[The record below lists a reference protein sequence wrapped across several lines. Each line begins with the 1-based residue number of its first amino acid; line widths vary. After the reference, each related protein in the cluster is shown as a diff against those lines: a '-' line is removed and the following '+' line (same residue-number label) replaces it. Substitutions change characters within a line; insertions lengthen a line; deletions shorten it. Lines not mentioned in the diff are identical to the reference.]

1 MAPLFY
7 TDSLADIRDILVFG
21 EDMTNEDEEKQAMAE
36 LERLKQERRE
46 MRRKQRE
53 ERKRKKEE
61 LDKDIAEGKKMMQEE
76 QEKIEEKTEKGSTKV
91 WARNWRHDHFI
102 LEVVCEVHFMQQI
115 QLAKQQPLT
124 VLVAKNDAH
133 QMVYCLYWVE

>member
-21 EDMTNEDEEKQAMAE
+21 EDMTNEDEEKQKE
-36 LERLKQERRE
+36 LEKA
-46 MRRKQRE
+46 E
-53 ERKRKKEE
+53 EK
-61 LDKDIAEGKKMMQEE
+61 

>member
-1 MAPLFY
+1 MCVLTGITQETDIAKCSEAMAPLFY

-61 LDKDIAEGKKMMQEE
+61 LDKDIAEGKKKELEKAEE
-76 QEKIEEKTEKGSTKV
+76 KQEKIEEKTEKGSTKV
-91 WARNWRHDHFI
+91 
-102 LEVVCEVHFMQQI
+102 
-115 QLAKQQPLT
+115 
-124 VLVAKNDAH
+124 
-133 QMVYCLYWVE
+133 